1 MTEALSCIEKVTGTG
16 DVKATIIIL
25 HGLGADG
32 NDFVP
37 FTSELNL
44 TSVGNVRYLFPSAP
58 TRPVTINGGYVMRAW
73 YDILG
78 ADLQRREDEA
88 GLRVSQQQITALIDR
103 EVARGVPANR
113 IILGGFSQGCAM
125 TFQVGL
131 RYKER
136 LGGLL
141 AMSGYVPLLASLDT
155 ERSDA
160 NRLTPIFM
168 AHGQADAVIT
178 IGRARSS
185 HEALKALSY
194 DVQWHEYPMAHSVA
208 MEEIEDINAW
218 LLKVLD

>member
-1 MTEALSCIEKVTGTG
+1 MTEALSSIEKVTGTG

-44 TSVGNVRYLFPSAP
+44 QAIGNVRFIFPSAP

-103 EVARGVPANR
+103 EVARGVPAHR

-131 RYKER
+131 RYKDR

-141 AMSGYVPLLASLDT
+141 AMSGYVPLLGGVDA

-178 IGRARSS
+178 ISRARAS
-185 HEALKALSY
+185 HEALKVMGY
-194 DVQWHEYPMAHSVA
+194 DVQWREYPMAHSVA
-208 MEEIEDINAW
+208 MEEIEDISAW
-218 LLKVLD
+218 LLKVLG